1 MVVPGPDGN
10 IDSIAS
16 FPFHT
21 LIFNHAVAS
30 SLKNIEDGFIR
41 NCQNWLLMLRGEPNS

>member
-1 MVVPGPDGN
+1 MVVPGPDE

-30 SLKNIEDGFIR
+30 SLKNIEDV
-41 NCQNWLLMLRGEPNS
+41 S